1 VTFATNVLNPIPGP
15 VPATTSPV
23 LYPVH
28 LMTIGRQHFMTE
40 TDNTLFVNQSDLN
53 AKFDTFG
60 LRQTLAAGL
69 EFAKE
74 NRFQR
79 RARGVPPAG
88 DGNNLCAPAF
98 LACRTSLYFPVD
110 TGFGGALAG
119 WNTQLLTETTTYA
132 AYLTDQ
138 IKLNDYF
145 EVMGALRYDNFH
157 TDFDDPGNALPSARH
172 LERTDKLL
180 SYRVG
185 GVVHP
190 TKNSSFYVAHG
201 ISYNPSSELGTL
213 SSVATNAANV
223 LLDPEKN
230 TTYEIGAK
238 VDVLNERLS
247 LTGAMFKIEKENLR
261 IPIDPLL
268 NTALVLAGVAVSRGF
283 EVSAAGRITDQWS
296 ITVGYSHLDTE
307 IVKTTNRAEIGREL
321 PNAPSDS
328 FSLWTTYDVTPQ
340 WTVGGGALYQSDTFV
355 NTTNTAY
362 VPEFWRFDLMTSYKI
377 TPKMLVQLNIY
388 NLTDELYYAQY
399 YSGHAVPAAG
409 RYASLSLR
417 TRW

>member
-1 VTFATNVLNPIPGP
+1 
-15 VPATTSPV
+15 
-23 LYPVH
+23 
-28 LMTIGRQHFMTE
+28 
-40 TDNTLFVNQSDLN
+40 
-53 AKFDTFG
+53 
-60 LRQTLAAGL
+60 
-69 EFAKE
+69 
-74 NRFQR
+74 
-79 RARGVPPAG
+79 
-88 DGNNLCAPAF
+88 
-98 LACRTSLYFPVD
+98 
-110 TGFGGALAG
+110 
-119 WNTQLLTETTTYA
+119 
-132 AYLTDQ
+132 
-138 IKLNDYF
+138 
-145 EVMGALRYDNFH
+145 
-157 TDFDDPGNALPSARH
+157 
-172 LERTDKLL
+172 
-180 SYRVG
+180 
-185 GVVHP
+185 
-190 TKNSSFYVAHG
+190 
-201 ISYNPSSELGTL
+201 
-213 SSVATNAANV
+213 
-223 LLDPEKN
+223 
-230 TTYEIGAK
+230 
-238 VDVLNERLS
+238 
-247 LTGAMFKIEKENLR
+247 MFKIEKENLR